1 MLAIAP
7 ERGAYYRIG
16 ACPYLSRHHDS
27 APVRGAEFDITMNY
41 APLTGAEIVKTTKRR
56 GKPLRYNLSSL
67 RDSLAAKFFL
77 PDANNFNHEYYA
89 SHEWGLP
96 IKFVE
101 FVIFV
106 VQPQVK
112 GMFLTTNFTNHTN
125 GAWR

>member
-67 RDSLAAKFFL
+67 QVGCSKLDKKHTEFYMNLSL
-77 PDANNFNHEYYA
+77 
-89 SHEWGLP
+89 
-96 IKFVE
+96 
-101 FVIFV
+101 
-106 VQPQVK
+106 
-112 GMFLTTNFTNHTN
+112 
-125 GAWR
+125 